1 VDRSEVNV
9 FLFSLTFSLR
19 RTETLLSAL
28 VGGELQGRNQR
39 GGNREIAPTPDIFQN
54 TFSC

>member
-1 VDRSEVNV
+1 MDRSEVNV